1 MSTPPATA
9 TPPIASSDAAWSTID
24 LPFRA
29 RDVAAQCH
37 DLEVL
42 FRVNPFLHFAQW
54 RQIDADAFHVR
65 WRNESNEQELDTIV
79 HRVAGPGT
87 GFTVEYERGLK
98 RRTVF
103 LLEDSIDG
111 SRLTVVD
118 DYDGTPAEERARR
131 APEVDRSLLA
141 WTRALQLYFRR
152 LKRWS
157 WMPGWRWYMRR
168 MWIPMKPT
176 ARRIVWLLYVI
187 TLAEFVVFLFVLL
200 IYALERS
207 A

>member
-1 MSTPPATA
+1 MSTAGTVTA
-9 TPPIASSDAAWSTID
+9 PPIASSDAAWTTIE

-29 RDVAAQCH
+29 RDVAAQCR

-42 FRVNPFLHFAQW
+42 FRVNPLLHFSEW
-54 RQIDADAFHVR
+54 RQIDADTFHVR
-65 WRNESNEQELDTIV
+65 WHNESNDQELDTAIR
-79 HRVAGPGT
+79 RVAGPDM
-87 GFTVEYERGLK
+87 GFTVEYDRGLK

-103 LLEDSIDG
+103 LLEDGGDG

-131 APEVDRSLLA
+131 AQEVDRSLLA

-152 LKRWS
+152 RKRWS
-157 WMPGWRWYMRR
+157 WVPGWPWYMRR

-176 ARRIVWLLYVI
+176 ARRIVWLLYII

-200 IYALERS
+200 IYALEHNT
-207 A
+207 

>member
-1 MSTPPATA
+1 MSTRPATA
-9 TPPIASSDAAWSTID
+9 TPPIASSDAAWATID
-24 LPFRA
+24 LPFQA
-29 RDVAAQCH
+29 NYVATQCR

-42 FRVNPFLHFAQW
+42 FRVNPFLHFAEW

-79 HRVAGPGT
+79 RRVAGPGM

-103 LLEDSIDG
+103 LLEYDTDG

-118 DYDGTPAEERARR
+118 DYDGTPTEERARR

-157 WMPGWRWYMRR
+157 WVPGWRWYMRR
-168 MWIPMKPT
+168 MWVPMKPT

-200 IYALERS
+200 IYALEHNT
-207 A
+207 

>member
-1 MSTPPATA
+1 MSTRPATA
-9 TPPIASSDAAWSTID
+9 TPPIASSDAAWATID
-24 LPFRA
+24 LPFQA
-29 RDVAAQCH
+29 NYVATQCR

-42 FRVNPFLHFAQW
+42 FRVNPFLHFAEW
-54 RQIDADAFHVR
+54 RQIDVDAFHVR

-79 HRVAGPGT
+79 RRVAGPGM

-103 LLEDSIDG
+103 LLEDDTDG

-118 DYDGTPAEERARR
+118 DYDGTPTEERARR

-157 WMPGWRWYMRR
+157 WVPGWRWYMRR
-168 MWIPMKPT
+168 MWVPMKPT

-200 IYALERS
+200 IYALEHNT
-207 A
+207 